1 MSDQNSQEPTMEE
14 ILASIRRIIS
24 EDDAPAAAPEGP
36 VAEAATPAP
45 APEPFHEPEPVADPV
60 EDDVLELTDRLE
72 EPVESLGDLDV
83 FAAAAHEPPPRPAPA
98 PQPEPVMAHGP
109 DDDEHLVSPPAAV
122 SAASAFGQLHRQ
134 VLMPADGRSL
144 EDLVRELLRPLLK
157 SWLDEHLTGI
167 VQAAV
172 EAEVDRIARQRR

>member
-24 EDDAPAAAPEGP
+24 EDEAPAAAPE
-36 VAEAATPAP
+36 AP
-45 APEPFHEPEPVADPV
+45 AAVHEPGPALAPEVEPEPVHFASV

-72 EPVESLGDLDV
+72 EPAATSETHGDLEV
-83 FAAAAHEPPPRPAPA
+83 FPAAGPAPA
-98 PQPEPVMAHGP
+98 PKPAPAPLEPLH
-109 DDDEHLVSPPAAV
+109 EETLVSHPTA
-122 SAASAFGQLHRQ
+122 STAASAFGALQRQ

-144 EDLVRELLRPLLK
+144 EDVTRELLRPLLK
-157 SWLDEHLTGI
+157 TWLDANLPAI

-172 EAEVDRIARQRR
+172 EAEVERISRQRR